1 MPGFSSDLYTQCRNT
16 LLRCHEFESY
26 RSLRT
31 LFVAEPLFAFRVG
44 LPSADSPADLVDR
57 CLDYLVERR
66 LRDGRSVLPVFLATL
81 RDRYL
86 PGDALCGELQDL
98 YEVVQAAMTPQSPPS
113 PLAPHRSQQ
122 LFDMLLRLNFGEQV
136 RIAKQVIETH
146 RIAAFLVHGEP
157 DCGQQLLV
165 NRLIRLSP
173 GWQTGQRI
181 CIDAGSNGVG
191 KSSHSLWRQVASKLG
206 MPASTPPVVI
216 AEKVC
221 EWWQT
226 QDVIFVFHTVDY
238 IPSALLSAWV
248 QEFWQPLVAAAH
260 CSQHLTQHDT
270 HLLLFLVDYS
280 GCVCRWNNFALARQS
295 DQAEYPHIPLHL
307 PPAGRFAPDAV
318 GFWIDMAA
326 EILPSGLTSQLLLAA
341 SDNGIPQMIYHTI
354 CDHCGLSWEGEL
366 VKWLS

>member
-1 MPGFSSDLYTQCRNT
+1 MPGLPSNLDTQCRNI
-16 LLRCHEFESY
+16 LLRCHEFEDY

-31 LFVAEPLFAFRVG
+31 LFIAEPLFAFRIG
-44 LPSADSPADLVDR
+44 LPSADNPADLVDR
-57 CLDYLVERR
+57 CLDYLVDKR
-66 LRDGRSVLPVFLATL
+66 LRDGRPVLPIFLATL
-81 RDRYL
+81 RDRYQ
-86 PGDALCGELQDL
+86 PGDALHDDL
-98 YEVVQAAMTPQSPPS
+98 HTLYGAVQTAMAPQGQPPAQ
-113 PLAPHRSQQ
+113 APHRAQH

-157 DCGQQLLV
+157 ECGQQLLV

-206 MPASTPPVVI
+206 MAASTSPAVI

-226 QDVIFVFHTVDY
+226 QDVIFIFHTVDY
-238 IPSALLSAWV
+238 MPPILLSAWV
-248 QEFWQPLVAAAH
+248 QEFWQPVVVAAH
-260 CSQHLTQHDT
+260 CRQHLAQRDT

-280 GCVCRWNNFALARQS
+280 GCVCGWNNFALAHQS
-295 DQAEYPHIPLHL
+295 DQADYPRIPLHL
-307 PPAGRFAPDAV
+307 PPAGRFTPDV
-318 GFWIDMAA
+318 IDFWIDMAA
-326 EILPSGLTSQLLLAA
+326 EILPSGLTSQLLLAV
-341 SDNGIPQMIYHTI
+341 SDNGIPQIIYDAI

-366 VKWLS
+366 IKWLS